1 MADLPLGPHNSTHT
15 ENLTIRDNNGATAE
29 ASTVANA
36 NVRVRRNRMK
46 RQHSTNSIQI
56 EQFENGKA
64 TTTPGPDNLVD
75 GKLTDEDGKIWNDRQ
90 FKVTDG
96 FLDPS
101 SNYTGFVEVIGKLER
116 DRETNCR
123 YKNTYF

>member
-1 MADLPLGPHNSTHT
+1 M
-15 ENLTIRDNNGATAE
+15 ENLIIRDNGATAE

-36 NVRVRRNRMK
+36 NVRVRRDRYK

-64 TTTPGPDNLVD
+64 TTTPGPDNIVD
-75 GKLTDEDGKIWNDRQ
+75 GKLAAEGDKALNEHHFKI
-90 FKVTDG
+90 TDG

-101 SNYTGFVEVIGKLER
+101 SNYTGFVEVIGK
-116 DRETNCR
+116 
-123 YKNTYF
+123 KIMQM